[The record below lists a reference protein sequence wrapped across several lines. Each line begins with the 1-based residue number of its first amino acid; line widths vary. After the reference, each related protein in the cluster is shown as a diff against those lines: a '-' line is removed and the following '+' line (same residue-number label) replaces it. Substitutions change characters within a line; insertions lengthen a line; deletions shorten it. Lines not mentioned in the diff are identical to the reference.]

1 MATSN
6 FQKGIDKTLNRLDE
20 EETDSKKI
28 TDVTHNV
35 LMAMSVR
42 DAVFI
47 IKEKKKNGEILSEED
62 EIKLVSELVTK
73 CYEEKLDFI
82 KKSLLN

>member
-1 MATSN
+1 MATTN

-42 DAVFI
+42 DAVYI
-47 IKEKKKNGEILSEED
+47 INEKKKNGEILSEED

>member
-1 MATSN
+1 MASN
-6 FQKGIDKTLNRLDE
+6 FQENIDELLHRLNAGKTDIN
-20 EETDSKKI
+20 KI

-42 DAVFI
+42 DAVCI

-73 CYEEKLDFI
+73 SYEEKLDFI
-82 KKSLLN
+82 KKSLIK

>member
-1 MATSN
+1 MATTN
-6 FQKGIDKTLNRLDE
+6 FQKGIDETLKRLDE
-20 EETDSKKI
+20 EETDIKKI

-42 DAVFI
+42 DAVYI
-47 IKEKKKNGEILSEED
+47 INEKKKNGEILSEED

>member
-42 DAVFI
+42 DAVCI
-47 IKEKKKNGEILSEED
+47 INEKKKNGEILSEED

>member
-1 MATSN
+1 MASN
-6 FQKGIDKTLNRLDE
+6 FQENIDELLNRLDAG
-20 EETDSKKI
+20 ETDINKI

-47 IKEKKKNGEILSEED
+47 INEKKKNGEILSEED

-73 CYEEKLDFI
+73 SYEEKLDFI
-82 KKSLLN
+82 KKSLIK

>member
-1 MATSN
+1 MATTN
-6 FQKGIDKTLNRLDE
+6 FQKGIDETLNRLDE
-20 EETDSKKI
+20 EETDIKKV
-28 TDVTHNV
+28 TNVTHNV

-42 DAVFI
+42 DAVCI